1 MLTDTNGTPHNFY
14 FSGAMVC
21 FCASKH
27 TFRVPKRSHKGS
39 GAKERG
45 DKVVNISFS
54 QESLDYILSPFCG
67 KETFRIPAREVK
79 DSECSARKLPD
90 LKRSVFMCKLK
101 KKQKGAS
108 GMVSFPQNHHQFA
121 ISYFPPNIEVSI

>member
-39 GAKERG
+39 GVKERG

-54 QESLDYILSPFCG
+54 QESLDYCPLFVVRKPFGFLPVRSKTANAQQGSSLTLRNPFSCADSAKNK
-67 KETFRIPAREVK
+67 KE
-79 DSECSARKLPD
+79 L
-90 LKRSVFMCKLK
+90 L
-101 KKQKGAS
+101 GW
-108 GMVSFPQNHHQFA
+108 
-121 ISYFPPNIEVSI
+121 